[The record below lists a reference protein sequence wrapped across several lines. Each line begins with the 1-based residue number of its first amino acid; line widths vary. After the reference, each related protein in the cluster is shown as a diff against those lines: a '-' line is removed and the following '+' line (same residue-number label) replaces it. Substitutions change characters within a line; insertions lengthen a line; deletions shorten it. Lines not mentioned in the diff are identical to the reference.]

1 MIEALAA
8 LGLALTVVLAYV
20 YAMYQ
25 GVKSELYVER
35 QRLRAVLSELNK
47 AQARKRRIQ
56 QMYAEEV
63 GNIPTLTEE
72 GVDST
77 QS

>member
-1 MIEALAA
+1 MAV
-8 LGLALTVVLAYV
+8 LTVTVVVV
-20 YAMYQ
+20 YTMYQ
-25 GVKSELYVER
+25 SVKSELLVER

-77 QS
+77 RS

>member
-1 MIEALAA
+1 MLAA

-25 GVKSELYVER
+25 GVKSELYAER

-56 QMYAEEV
+56 QMYAEGV

>member
-35 QRLRAVLSELNK
+35 QRLRAVLTELNK

-77 QS
+77 

>member
-1 MIEALAA
+1 MIAVLAA